1 MGIIPD
7 GDHEPM
13 SEDMAK
19 SLLGILMLE
28 MQDKNLKTAKE
39 ILKGMEESSTSS
51 EDEEGL
57 FPFRVVERRIEVFG
71 FNLKF
76 TIPSF
81 LSFGVFPDRIGA
93 VVIMLIDI
101 LETLGEEGTITLNDI
116 AEKLYPYGFYNEA
129 GLEKRI
135 DMMKADKELPEVER
149 KYKYSY
155 VY

>member
-19 SLLGILMLE
+19 SLLGITMLE
-28 MQDKNLKTAKE
+28 MQDKNFKTAKE

-51 EDEEGL
+51 EDDEAL
-57 FPFRVVERRIEVFG
+57 FPFRVVEKRIEIFG
-71 FNLKF
+71 YDMKF
-76 TIPSF
+76 TIPAF
-81 LSFGVFPDRIGA
+81 LSFGVFPDRVGA

-101 LETLGEEGTITLNDI
+101 LENLGESNITLNDI

-135 DMMKADKELPEVER
+135 DMMRADKELPEVER